1 MKKSMSSKF
10 FTALFLAAAY
20 IAGFTACS
28 PGPEK
33 REYAEL
39 ERIFENPPESARPG
53 VLWEWMG
60 CNISKEG
67 ITRDLEALRETGF
80 NRTLM
85 FSLADVTTPWPKSW
99 SPLSTH

>member
-1 MKKSMSSKF
+1 MSSKF

-20 IAGFTACS
+20 IAGFTACA

-53 VLWEWMG
+53 VIWMWMG
-60 CNISKEG
+60 CNISKQS
-67 ITRDLEALRETGF
+67 ITRDLEAILEAGF
-80 NRTLM
+80 GRILM